1 MTFNEHEY
9 DLETVAE
16 ELREEMEAAADRQAE
31 AKQGTEAASVAAS
44 DGQTAA
50 RFLSG
55 IQWAIDKWGATSV
68 TVGSLT
74 NGERH
79 RVDDVSSST
88 PFKRSDCYV
97 AAGLVDAPFLKHDPD
112 AITEGEFKDTVIEL
126 TDFHPAFVDW
136 LERKVTEAS
145 RVGDM
150 GKSYQTLVREKR
162 ESTK

>member
-9 DLETVAE
+9 DFETVAE
-16 ELREEMEAAADRQAE
+16 ELREEMKAAAERQADAE
-31 AKQGTEAASVAAS
+31 AGSSAATAAAG
-44 DGQTAA
+44 DGQTAS

-55 IQWAIDKWGATSV
+55 IQWAIDEWGETGV
-68 TVGSLT
+68 TVGAIT

-79 RVDDVSSST
+79 RVEDVSSST

-97 AAGLVDAPFLKHDPD
+97 AAGLIDAPFLQHDPE
-112 AITEGEFKDTVIEL
+112 AITPSDFNDTVREL
-126 TDFHPAFVDW
+126 ADFHPAFVDW

-162 ESTK
+162 ESTT